1 MTRRV
6 VAGLIL
12 VLAILSIP
20 LALSLQRPQERAAT
34 QRIGPKVAVLHLVG
48 AIADATDPSLPQSM
62 GGMRKLLDDLAEVRK
77 DPQYVAV
84 VLRINSG
91 GGSAAASQEI
101 HRALSKVREAGKPVV
116 VSMGDIAASGAFYAA
131 VAADEIFANPSTITG
146 SIGVLAQY
154 LDASELADRYG
165 VKIETIKT
173 GAFKDIGNPTESLTD
188 EQRALIQSVVDDSL
202 DQFVAAVAE
211 GRGLDEGFVRGVADG
226 RILTGNQAL
235 ELGLIDAFGGLEE
248 AIARAWELA
257 GQEGEPRVAR
267 FEERRPWFAR
277 YLGFLAGEPSLGELD
292 LLRRLLGEER
302 GVRLRY

>member
-1 MTRRV
+1 VNKRTL
-6 VAGLIL
+6 AGLVL

-20 LALSLQRPQERAAT
+20 LALAAQRPRQSALHRT
-34 QRIGPKVAVLHLVG
+34 GPKVAVLELVG
-48 AIADATDPSLPQSM
+48 TIADVTDPALTPS
-62 GGMRKLLDDLAEVRK
+62 GGGLRKLLDDLAEVRK

-101 HRALSKVREAGKPVV
+101 HRAISKVREAGKPVV
-116 VSMGDIAASGAFYAA
+116 VSMGDVAASGAFYAA

-154 LDASELADRYG
+154 FDASELAEKYG
-165 VKIETIKT
+165 VKLETVKT
-173 GAFKDIGNPTESLTD
+173 GPYKDIGNPTEPLTE

-202 DQFVAAVAE
+202 DHFVAAVAE
-211 GRGLDEGFVRGVADG
+211 GRGLEEEFVRRVADG
-226 RILTGNQAL
+226 RILTGSQAL

-248 AIARAWELA
+248 AVARAWELA

-267 FEERRPWFAR
+267 FEERKPWLAR
-277 YLGFLAGEPSLGELD
+277 YLGFLAGEPALGELD
-292 LLRRLLGEER
+292 LLRRLLSDER
-302 GVRLRY
+302 GVRIRY